1 MPGVPRE
8 LAEHHLHVRPE
19 AKPVKQPLR
28 RFAEERRKAIGE
40 EIARLLA
47 AGFIMEV
54 LHPDWLANPVL
65 VLKKNGSWRM
75 CIDYTSLNK
84 ACPKDPFPLPRIDQV
99 IDSTAGCELLSFLDA
114 YSGYHQIPLNPDDQI
129 KTSFITPYGAYCY
142 TTMPFGLKNAGA
154 TYQRCMQK
162 CLQDQ
167 IGRNVHA
174 YVDDVVVKTKETTTL
189 LDDLRETFTNLRRFR
204 MKLNPAKCTFGV
216 PSGQLLGYLVSQR
229 GIEANPEKISALE
242 KMELPQCLKDV
253 QKFTGCL
260 ASLSRFVSRLGEKA
274 LPLYQLMKKSD
285 KFVWSPQADEAFRDL
300 KRVLSTAPILATP
313 ASMEPMLLY
322 IAATN
327 RVVSVVLVVE
337 RKEDGREQLVQRP
350 VYYLSEVL
358 SQSKQNYPHYQ
369 KVTYGVYMAAK
380 KLKHYFQEH
389 PIKVVATAPLAEI
402 IGSKDANGRVAK
414 WALELAAHT
423 ILYEPRTAIKS
434 QILADF
440 FVDWA
445 EMQYL
450 PPVPDSTHWKM
461 HFDGSKMRN
470 GLGAGIVITSP
481 KGDRLDYVLQIHFA
495 ASNNVAEYEALI
507 HGLKLAKEIGVRRIL
522 CFGDSD
528 LVIQQASGDWD
539 AKDANMASYR
549 FHVQQLSGFF
559 DGCEFHHVPRANNE
573 AADALSKIG
582 STRQAIPPGVAL
594 AVLKKPSIIPSPD
607 SDSIFVPA
615 DPGAAQPNPGASS
628 PKSGANKPNP
638 PATMPNPGTSQS
650 NPGASSPN
658 SGASKPNPPASKPNP
673 ATMQSN
679 PEAPT
684 QEALLV
690 SVFEIRCVPSWA
702 QEFLSYLTDGV
713 LPDDRV
719 QARQIERR
727 AKAYTII
734 NHQLY
739 KRSVSGVFQRCVE
752 PAEGIELLREIHQ
765 GECGHHASSR
775 AIVAKAFR
783 HGFYWPTALRDAE
796 ELVKKCNGCQRF
808 AKKRHQPA
816 SALKTIPITWPF
828 AVWGLDMVGP
838 FRTARGGMTHLLVM
852 IDKFTKWIEA
862 KPIKKLDGSTAVTFL
877 KEIIVRFGYP
887 HSIIT
892 DNGSNFSQGIFSR
905 YCGEMGIRMALS
917 SVAHPESNDIPPS
930 FPDRSGRASR
940 CRRGCGLSHCAAGSG
955 FRSDDTGGWP
965 HFGRCQTRRQSG
977 RVQRCFEHLSG
988 LDQFAEVDCFAL
1000 LPFGEPCI
1008 REKAEEEHKDST
1020 TGHDAG
1026 ADQ

>member
-1 MPGVPRE
+1 MRIGTSSHGLQRHAGCAEGGWLSTTSTSGRSQAVKRLSGASPKKEGRPSVKKSPGCS
-8 LAEHHLHVRPE
+8 
-19 AKPVKQPLR
+19 
-28 RFAEERRKAIGE
+28 
-40 EIARLLA
+40 

-142 TTMPFGLKNAGA
+142 TMPFGLKNAGA

-229 GIEANPEKISALE
+229 GIEANPEKISAWRRWN
-242 KMELPQCLKDV
+242 CR
-253 QKFTGCL
+253 T
-260 ASLSRFVSRLGEKA
+260 
-274 LPLYQLMKKSD
+274 
-285 KFVWSPQADEAFRDL
+285 
-300 KRVLSTAPILATP
+300 
-313 ASMEPMLLY
+313 
-322 IAATN
+322 TN

-337 RKEDGREQLVQRP
+337 RKAPRDGWFSAQSTI
-350 VYYLSEVL
+350 SEVL

-389 PIKVVATAPLAEI
+389 PIKVVATAPWRKSSAQ
-402 IGSKDANGRVAK
+402 DANGRVAK
-414 WALELAAHT
+414 WALDLAANT
-423 ILYEPRTAIKS
+423 ILYEARTAIKS

-450 PPVPDSTHWKM
+450 PP
-461 HFDGSKMRN
+461 
-470 GLGAGIVITSP
+470 
-481 KGDRLDYVLQIHFA
+481 GDRLDYVLQIHFA

-594 AVLKKPSIIPSPD
+594 AVLKKPSITPSPD

-658 SGASKPNPPASKPNP
+658 FGASKPNPPASKPNP

-684 QEALLV
+684 
-690 SVFEIRCVPSWA
+690 RPCC
-702 QEFLSYLTDGV
+702 
-713 LPDDRV
+713 
-719 QARQIERR
+719 
-727 AKAYTII
+727 
-734 NHQLY
+734 
-739 KRSVSGVFQRCVE
+739 VSGVFQRCVE
-752 PAEGIELLREIHQ
+752 LKGLNSYGKSIKE
-765 GECGHHASSR
+765 
-775 AIVAKAFR
+775 
-783 HGFYWPTALRDAE
+783 
-796 ELVKKCNGCQRF
+796 
-808 AKKRHQPA
+808 
-816 SALKTIPITWPF
+816 SADITP
-828 AVWGLDMVGP
+828 
-838 FRTARGGMTHLLVM
+838 
-852 IDKFTKWIEA
+852 
-862 KPIKKLDGSTAVTFL
+862 
-877 KEIIVRFGYP
+877 
-887 HSIIT
+887 
-892 DNGSNFSQGIFSR
+892 
-905 YCGEMGIRMALS
+905 
-917 SVAHPESNDIPPS
+917 HPEP
-930 FPDRSGRASR
+930 
-940 CRRGCGLSHCAAGSG
+940 
-955 FRSDDTGGWP
+955 
-965 HFGRCQTRRQSG
+965 
-977 RVQRCFEHLSG
+977 
-988 LDQFAEVDCFAL
+988 
-1000 LPFGEPCI
+1000 
-1008 REKAEEEHKDST
+1008 
-1020 TGHDAG
+1020 
-1026 ADQ
+1026 

>member
-1 MPGVPRE
+1 MLWHKLRRSDPKSMAALMAIADKYA
-8 LAEHHLHVRPE
+8 LAEEAGKAPADPAPAPSRRDHHKPAEHKPADGASHGSRRDNYRGKRHSDQPDRRYGSAHVAAVADNAGSRARSKTGNGSRRGRVAPHPHRLPRHRAGPCCQPIGRITLEVMFGKPDHFRTERIEFEVVDLVSPYHALLGRPALTKFMAVPHYGYLKMKLPGPKGVITVAGDYRRSMDYATQSSKMAQTLVIATQKQLIHDAVAL
-19 AKPVKQPLR
+19 AKPRRRTCRLQATRLGRLTSSRPTTPRRSCSTRRSRTTQPGQVHIR
-28 RFAEERRKAIGE
+28 RA
-40 EIARLLA
+40 
-47 AGFIMEV
+47 V
-54 LHPDWLANPVL
+54 WP
-65 VLKKNGSWRM
+65 
-75 CIDYTSLNK
+75 
-84 ACPKDPFPLPRIDQV
+84 
-99 IDSTAGCELLSFLDA
+99 
-114 YSGYHQIPLNPDDQI
+114 
-129 KTSFITPYGAYCY
+129 
-142 TTMPFGLKNAGA
+142 
-154 TYQRCMQK
+154 
-162 CLQDQ
+162 
-167 IGRNVHA
+167 
-174 YVDDVVVKTKETTTL
+174 
-189 LDDLRETFTNLRRFR
+189 
-204 MKLNPAKCTFGV
+204 
-216 PSGQLLGYLVSQR
+216 LLGYLVSQR
-229 GIEANPEKISALE
+229 GIEANPDKISALE

-253 QKFTGCL
+253 QKFAGCL
-260 ASLSRFVSRLGEKA
+260 ASLSRRRPGGKA
-274 LPLYQLMKKSD
+274 LPLYQLMKKAD
-285 KFVWSPQADEAFRDL
+285 KFVWSPQAEEAFRDL

-389 PIKVVATAPLAEI
+389 LIKVVATAPLAEI

-470 GLGAGIVITSP
+470 GLGAGIVLTSP
-481 KGDRLDYVLQIHFA
+481 KGDRLDY
-495 ASNNVAEYEALI
+495 
-507 HGLKLAKEIGVRRIL
+507 
-522 CFGDSD
+522 
-528 LVIQQASGDWD
+528 
-539 AKDANMASYR
+539 
-549 FHVQQLSGFF
+549 LSGFF

-582 STRQAIPPGVAL
+582 STRQAIPPGIAL

-673 ATMQSN
+673 ATMQSD

-690 SVFEIRCVPSWA
+690 SVFEIRCIPSWA

-775 AIVAKAFR
+775 AIVAKPS
-783 HGFYWPTALRDAE
+783 GT
-796 ELVKKCNGCQRF
+796 V
-808 AKKRHQPA
+808 
-816 SALKTIPITWPF
+816 
-828 AVWGLDMVGP
+828 
-838 FRTARGGMTHLLVM
+838 
-852 IDKFTKWIEA
+852 
-862 KPIKKLDGSTAVTFL
+862 
-877 KEIIVRFGYP
+877 
-887 HSIIT
+887 SI
-892 DNGSNFSQGIFSR
+892 G
-905 YCGEMGIRMALS
+905 
-917 SVAHPESNDIPPS
+917 
-930 FPDRSGRASR
+930 
-940 CRRGCGLSHCAAGSG
+940 
-955 FRSDDTGGWP
+955 
-965 HFGRCQTRRQSG
+965 
-977 RVQRCFEHLSG
+977 
-988 LDQFAEVDCFAL
+988 
-1000 LPFGEPCI
+1000 
-1008 REKAEEEHKDST
+1008 
-1020 TGHDAG
+1020 
-1026 ADQ
+1026 

>member
-114 YSGYHQIPLNPDDQI
+114 YSGYHQIPLNPADQI

-174 YVDDVVVKTKETTTL
+174 YVDDVVVKTKEMPTL
-189 LDDLRETFTNLRRFR
+189 LDDRETFTNLRRFR

-216 PSGQLLGYLVSQR
+216 PAGQLLGYLVSQR
-229 GIEANPEKISALE
+229 GIEANPEKISAIE

-274 LPLYQLMKKSD
+274 LPMYQLLKKSD

-300 KRVLSTAPILATP
+300 KRVLSTAPILASP

-337 RKEDGREQLVQRP
+337 RKEAGKEQSVQRP
-350 VYYLSEVL
+350 VYYLEVL

-369 KVTYGVYMAAK
+369 
-380 KLKHYFQEH
+380 
-389 PIKVVATAPLAEI
+389 KVVATAPLAEI

-450 PPVPDSTHWKM
+450 PPVPDSTHWKL

-470 GLGAGIVITSP
+470 GLGAGIVVTSP

-594 AVLKKPSIIPSPD
+594 AILKKPSIIPSPD

-615 DPGAAQPNPGASS
+615 DPGASQPNPGA
-628 PKSGANKPNP
+628 KSGASQPNP
-638 PATMPNPGTSQS
+638 PAPQPNPGASQS
-650 NPGASSPN
+650 NPGASQPN
-658 SGASKPNPPASKPNP
+658 SGASQPNPPAPQPNP

-679 PEAPT
+679 PEAPKM
-684 QEALLV
+684 EALVVEVAPNHHRVWGRRYGL
-690 SVFEIRCVPSWA
+690 C
-702 QEFLSYLTDGV
+702 EF
-713 LPDDRV
+713 P
-719 QARQIERR
+719 Q
-727 AKAYTII
+727 
-734 NHQLY
+734 
-739 KRSVSGVFQRCVE
+739 
-752 PAEGIELLREIHQ
+752 
-765 GECGHHASSR
+765 
-775 AIVAKAFR
+775 
-783 HGFYWPTALRDAE
+783 
-796 ELVKKCNGCQRF
+796 ELVGTTVISRM
-808 AKKRHQPA
+808 ATGHGPVLRLHPGMLGTAATPRRVRPAVLAPAAAVPLVHSSPPA
-816 SALKTIPITWPF
+816 SAPTLNSGWIPTCWPPPLF
-828 AVWGLDMVGP
+828 LGACVPAPLPPNRFNTPRQTEHGTSSASPLATASLEELD
-838 FRTARGGMTHLLVM
+838 R
-852 IDKFTKWIEA
+852 D
-862 KPIKKLDGSTAVTFL
+862 S
-877 KEIIVRFGYP
+877 
-887 HSIIT
+887 
-892 DNGSNFSQGIFSR
+892 
-905 YCGEMGIRMALS
+905 
-917 SVAHPESNDIPPS
+917 PS
-930 FPDRSGRASR
+930 P
-940 CRRGCGLSHCAAGSG
+940 
-955 FRSDDTGGWP
+955 
-965 HFGRCQTRRQSG
+965 
-977 RVQRCFEHLSG
+977 
-988 LDQFAEVDCFAL
+988 
-1000 LPFGEPCI
+1000 
-1008 REKAEEEHKDST
+1008 
-1020 TGHDAG
+1020 
-1026 ADQ
+1026 